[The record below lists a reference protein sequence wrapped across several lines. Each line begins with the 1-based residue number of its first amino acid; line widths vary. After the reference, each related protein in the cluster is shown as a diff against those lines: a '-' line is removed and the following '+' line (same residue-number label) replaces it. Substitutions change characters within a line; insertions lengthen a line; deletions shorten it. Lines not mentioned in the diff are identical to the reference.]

1 MLRSHSGRTA
11 LTGARLRKISA
22 EEFEAAAAA
31 QDHNSELLWLLGQPH
46 LGDYLDFVKHKVV
59 GGRDIDPASLTDEWR
74 EANEHYYE
82 LEQKEAGIA
91 DQAECLPLPRAMKK
105 LAAELK
111 ADSYYRETFDTL
123 PTDIRMIELDK
134 CVVSQTH
141 VACRFSEARA
151 RGLGPD
157 PNPVSLFR
165 FCLPLE
171 RTLPPVK
178 VQRISSD
185 RFIFSSPST
194 DLRAHEP
201 CLLDRG
207 QIANLSSFGP
217 IAGVIGLIVGFGSNF
232 LSVIRSDSRMVL
244 HNGYHRAY
252 ALRALGITHAPAI
265 VETVTRKD
273 ELRIAAASAVSD
285 DPEFYFSAA
294 RPPMLRDFFNPKLAK
309 RLRVRPMETAV
320 EVEFKMRTWTTTDWS
335 D

>member
-1 MLRSHSGRTA
+1 M
-11 LTGARLRKISA
+11 RKISA
-22 EEFEAAAAA
+22 EEFEAAASA

-59 GGRDIDPASLTDEWR
+59 GGRELDQASLADEWR

-82 LEQKEAGIA
+82 LEQSEAGVA
-91 DQAECLPLPRAMKK
+91 DEAECLPLPPKMRK

-111 ADSYYRETFDTL
+111 ADPYYRETFDTL
-123 PTDIRMIELDK
+123 PTDVRMIELDK
-134 CVVSQTH
+134 VIVSQTH
-141 VACRFSEARA
+141 VASRFSEARA

-157 PNPVSLFR
+157 PDPVSLFR

-171 RTLPPVK
+171 RTLPPVRI
-178 VQRISSD
+178 QRISSD
-185 RFIFSSPST
+185 RYLFSSPST

-201 CLLDRG
+201 CLLRPD

-232 LSVIRSDSRMVL
+232 LSVIRSDNRMVL

-252 ALRALGITHAPAI
+252 ALRALGVTHAPAI

-273 ELRIAAASAVSD
+273 ELRVAACTAVAEE
-285 DPEFYFSAA
+285 PEFYFRAA
-294 RPPMLRDFFNPKLAK
+294 RPPMLRDFFNPKLGK
-309 RLRVRPMETAV
+309 RLKVRAMETAV
-320 EVEFKMRTWTTTDWS
+320 EVEFKMRSWTTTDWS